1 MGWMIDHLPGGS
13 RSGTQI
19 SNFMAYAERHL
30 TVPELRT
37 LAPIDRRDGHNPF
50 AFTAAQA
57 GEAAIVLLTLADRL
71 SSRRRSR
78 EERGWGEFARSLAA
92 AAHTAHRTGQ
102 PWHWN

>member
-19 SNFMAYAERHL
+19 ANLMDRAAEHL
-30 TVPELRT
+30 TERDLAA
-37 LAPIDRRDGHNPF
+37 LAPIAARDGHNPF
-50 AFTAAQA
+50 ALTPAQA
-57 GEAAIVLLTLADRL
+57 GDAAAVLLTLADRL
-71 SSRRRSR
+71 SSRRWNR
-78 EERGWGEFARSLAA
+78 EARGWGEFARSLAA